1 MHFVMHV
8 SGMNILSSHP
18 ASSSPIVRWPQDTVK
33 LRESVISDHSQLEQ
47 LKSHYQMVPES
58 DDAYSH
64 IFDGIYPSS
73 AGVAPNPMGWVLE
86 TTQFQLVGH
95 IGNIYLEYYLNG
107 KRITSA
113 SARSW
118 VVDID
123 YRGSSFV
130 LLHKF
135 CTQPNI
141 DLLLI
146 TTANLQTGR
155 VFAKQGALKA
165 PTGSYD
171 RFAFWM
177 IDHQKFASS
186 LLVKKNIPLAQVLS
200 FSVGAFL
207 SAVSWVRN
215 IGRCRPNK
223 HTYITEVTTIDE
235 RFDRYWEK
243 LRAQPNRLMCVR
255 DRAAMAWR
263 FQRPMRAGNAW
274 IFAYYGS
281 PNELA
286 GYAVFLRQDSPDIG
300 LRRMRLVDFQSEG
313 DGAKFLHDAIEV
325 ALARCR
331 DEGIHMLESVGFGNV
346 RRKQIDAL
354 APYQRQLP
362 AWMFWYKASEKNPE
376 LAKALLN
383 PDVWDPCTYDGD
395 GCF

>member
-1 MHFVMHV
+1 MHV

-215 IGRCRPNK
+215 IGRCRPNR

-235 RFDRYWEK
+235 RFDRYWVK
-243 LRAQPNRLMCVR
+243 LRAQPNRLMCAR

-263 FQRPMRAGNAW
+263 FERPMRAGHVW

-331 DEGIHMLESVGFGNV
+331 DEGIQMLESVGFGNV

>member
-1 MHFVMHV
+1 MV
-8 SGMNILSSHP
+8 
-18 ASSSPIVRWPQDTVK
+18 T
-33 LRESVISDHSQLEQ
+33 LREVELADYGQLESIKARFSMKPSTVEQ
-47 LKSHYQMVPES
+47 WRHVYAGSTLISQ
-58 DDAYSH
+58 
-64 IFDGIYPSS
+64 FDPKRPI
-73 AGVAPNPMGWVLE
+73 GWVLE
-86 TTQFQLVGH
+86 TAEKTIGGH
-95 IGNIYLEYYLNG
+95 IGNLSVEYSFNG
-107 KRITSA
+107 EVLVGASA
-113 SARSW
+113 SCW
-118 VVDID
+118 VVDLD
-123 YRGSSFV
+123 HRKSSSE
-130 LLHKF
+130 LSKKF
-135 CTQPNI
+135 FAQSGV
-141 DLLLI
+141 DLLFN
-146 TTANLQTGR
+146 TTATWPSGR
-155 VFAKQGALKA
+155 AFERLGALKPPIA
-165 PTGSYD
+165 LYD
-171 RFAFWM
+171 RAAFWI
-177 IDHQKFASS
+177 IDHHKFALSV
-186 LLVKKNIPLAQVLS
+186 LVKRNVPLASILA
-200 FSVGAFL
+200 FPVGAFL

-215 IGRCRPNK
+215 IGRCRPNR

-263 FQRPMRAGNAW
+263 FERPMRAGNAW

-313 DGAKFLHDAIEV
+313 DGANFLHDAIEV

-331 DEGIHMLESVGFGNV
+331 NEGIHTLESVGFGNV

>member
-1 MHFVMHV
+1 MSTSTVF
-8 SGMNILSSHP
+8 SSLTVR
-18 ASSSPIVRWPQDTVK
+18 SPEGTVE
-33 LRESVISDHSQLEQ
+33 LREAVVSDHLRLEE
-47 LKSHYQMVPES
+47 LKFRHHMVAER
-58 DDAYSH
+58 DDAYLH
-64 IFDGIYPSS
+64 LFERYHLYCGGMTHY
-73 AGVAPNPMGWVLE
+73 PMGWVLE
-86 TTQFQLVGH
+86 TTQRQLVGH
-95 IGNIYLEYYLNG
+95 IGNIYLDYYLNT
-107 KRITSA
+107 KRVITA
-113 SARSW
+113 SARAW
-118 VVDID
+118 VVDIM
-123 YRGSSFV
+123 YRGSAFA
-130 LLHKF
+130 LLRTF
-135 CTQPNI
+135 CTQPNV

-146 TTANLQTGR
+146 TTANLRVGR
-155 VFAKQGALKA
+155 VFAKQGALKP
-165 PTGSYD
+165 PTVSYD
-171 RFAFWM
+171 RAAFW
-177 IDHQKFASS
+177 IIGHHRFA
-186 LLVKKNIPLAQVLS
+186 LGVLAKKNVSLASILA
-200 FSVGAFL
+200 FPVGAFL

-215 IGRCRPNK
+215 IGRCRPNR

-243 LRAQPNRLMCVR
+243 LRAQPNRLICVR

-263 FQRPMRAGNAW
+263 FERPMRAGHAW
-274 IFAYYGS
+274 IFAYYGT
-281 PNELA
+281 PNELS

>member
-1 MHFVMHV
+1 MD
-8 SGMNILSSHP
+8 LPSSTV
-18 ASSSPIVRWPQDTVK
+18 ASSPSVRSPERMVE
-33 LRESVISDHSQLEQ
+33 LREVVTSDHPRLEE
-47 LKSHYQMVPES
+47 LKSRYQMVAES
-58 DDAYSH
+58 GDAYTHLFTGNHLFS
-64 IFDGIYPSS
+64 D
-73 AGVAPNPMGWVLE
+73 GVALYPMGWVLE
-86 TTQFQLVGH
+86 TTQRQLVGH
-95 IGNIYLEYYLNG
+95 IGNICLEYYLNT
-107 KRITSA
+107 KRIITV
-113 SARSW
+113 SARGW
-118 VVDID
+118 VVDIN
-123 YRGSSFV
+123 YRGSSFA

-135 CTQPNI
+135 CVQPNI
-141 DLLLI
+141 DLFLI
-146 TTANLQTGR
+146 TTADLRSGR
-155 VFAKQGALKA
+155 VYAKLGVLKP
-165 PTGSYD
+165 PTVSYD
-171 RFAFWM
+171 RATFWI
-177 IDHQKFASS
+177 IDHHKFALSV
-186 LLVKKNIPLAQVLS
+186 LVKRNVPLASILA
-200 FSVGAFL
+200 FPVGAFL

-215 IGRCRPNK
+215 IGRCRPNR

-263 FQRPMRAGNAW
+263 FERPMRAGNAW

>member
-1 MHFVMHV
+1 MVE
-8 SGMNILSSHP
+8 
-18 ASSSPIVRWPQDTVK
+18 
-33 LRESVISDHSQLEQ
+33 LREVVTSDHPRLEE
-47 LKSHYQMVPES
+47 LKSRYQMVAES
-58 DDAYSH
+58 GDAYMHLFTGDHLYS
-64 IFDGIYPSS
+64 D
-73 AGVAPNPMGWVLE
+73 GVALYPMGWVLE
-86 TTQFQLVGH
+86 TTQRQLVGH
-95 IGNIYLEYYLNG
+95 IGNICLEYYLNT
-107 KRITSA
+107 KKIITV
-113 SARSW
+113 SARGW
-118 VVDID
+118 VVDIN
-123 YRGSSFV
+123 YRGSSFA

-135 CTQPNI
+135 CVQPNI

-146 TTANLQTGR
+146 TTADLRSGR
-155 VFAKQGALKA
+155 VYAKLGVLKP
-165 PTGSYD
+165 PTVSYD
-171 RFAFWM
+171 RAAFWI
-177 IDHQKFASS
+177 IDHRKFALSV
-186 LLVKKNIPLAQVLS
+186 LVKRNVPLAS
-200 FSVGAFL
+200 IPAFPIGAFL
-207 SAVSWVRN
+207 SALSWVRN
-215 IGRCRPNK
+215 IRRCRPNR

-235 RFDRYWEK
+235 RFDWYWEK

-263 FQRPMRAGNAW
+263 FERPMRAGNCW

-281 PNELA
+281 PNELS

-362 AWMFWYKASEKNPE
+362 AWMFWYKASEKNLE